1 MSIFVSGACA
11 RIFYSSEAYPTRL
24 SVDFARNLKHSS
36 YVSASGLV
44 IPLSVTVGCPTG
56 AFTAVLDA
64 LVDPLCEED
73 VVLGKDWVTSCTLN
87 NVLPQLDLLPVYS
100 SCECL
105 VIYIIWLLIF
115 VVVIIAL
122 SGFFLPDLFAPSGSS
137 SSFSRYLSILNL
149 LFYIFFS
156 WVLHLRCTLYASY
169 KQHPLQIIYIII
181 IRLRNHTLLTE
192 MF

>member
-11 RIFYSSEAYPTRL
+11 RIFYSSEAQAYPTRL

-105 VIYIIWLLIF
+105 VIYIIWLLFF

-122 SGFFLPDLFAPSGSS
+122 SVFFYRIFICSFRFVVFFFSLFIHTQFIVLYFFFLGSAS
-137 SSFSRYLSILNL
+137 S
-149 LFYIFFS
+149 
-156 WVLHLRCTLYASY
+156 LHFIC
-169 KQHPLQIIYIII
+169 IV
-181 IRLRNHTLLTE
+181 
-192 MF
+192 

>member
-36 YVSASGLV
+36 YVSASGPV

-87 NVLPQLDLLPVYS
+87 NVLPRLDLLPVYC

-105 VIYIIWLLIF
+105 AVYIIWLLILMDA
-115 VVVIIAL
+115 IIAL
-122 SGFFLPDLFAPSGSS
+122 SGFFFLPDLFTPSGSS
-137 SSFSRYLSILNL
+137 SLFFCYLSTLNL
-149 LFYIFFS
+149 LFYKFFQIS
-156 WVLHLRCTLYASY
+156 ASSLHF
-169 KQHPLQIIYIII
+169 IWIV
-181 IRLRNHTLLTE
+181 
-192 MF
+192 